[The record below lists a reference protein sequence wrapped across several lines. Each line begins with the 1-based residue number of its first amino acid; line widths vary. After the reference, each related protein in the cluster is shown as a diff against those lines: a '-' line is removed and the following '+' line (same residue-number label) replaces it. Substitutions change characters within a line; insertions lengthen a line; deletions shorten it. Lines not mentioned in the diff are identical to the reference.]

1 MRKGCKSGRRR
12 LKQPCLA
19 VTPSV
24 CEPRYTS
31 FCTPGGETATGDW
44 RNFFDGSN
52 QKKLAK
58 MEKVAKQGLMGAGLT
73 HLGQSAPREAC
84 DMSRHLQKLTYLL
97 SQYFAMIVKD
107 ADSDI
112 LL

>member
-12 LKQPCLA
+12 LKQACLA

-24 CEPRYTS
+24 CEPGYTS

-58 MEKVAKQGLMGAGLT
+58 MEKVAKQRLMDASLT

-97 SQYFAMIVKD
+97 SQCFAMIVKD